1 MSEEFRGDNLI
12 IFQSYPLLCLRWF
25 VPCSFVQPNPETE
38 MCLSSELCRGDHRS
52 VFSDGVLFFATALL
66 VQLEMMWPELFHFP
80 CCALVCILCTA
91 ESQQDS

>member
-38 MCLSSELCRGDHRS
+38 MCLSSELCHGDHRS
-52 VFSDGVLFFATALL
+52 VFSDGVLFFCNSLISPGGNDVARALPFSSL
-66 VQLEMMWPELFHFP
+66 RSGLHSLYCRVP
-80 CCALVCILCTA
+80 AG
-91 ESQQDS
+91 